1 VLGEG
6 CFRLPKNGDG
16 PRRPLSMALFETIG
30 YLMIEMLDTF
40 PAKGPGILHAYK
52 ELMQN
57 DEFISSTTYIVDS
70 NKSVNKRFEI
80 IENMTRTLRYA

>member
-1 VLGEG
+1 
-6 CFRLPKNGDG
+6 
-16 PRRPLSMALFETIG
+16 
-30 YLMIEMLDTF
+30 MLDTL
-40 PAKGPGILHAYK
+40 PATGPEILCAYK
-52 ELMQN
+52 ELLLN